1 MQEMRAV
8 VIQQFGGPEQLSIA
22 TVPVPTIA
30 ESAVLIHVVAAGIN
44 RADIH
49 QREGHYPPPPGASDI
64 LGMEVSGHIAAVGE
78 AVTRWKTGDRVC
90 ALIAG
95 GGYAEYCAVPGTQ
108 CLPVPENISLVD
120 AAGLPEAA
128 FTVWANLFHQPLV
141 HSAET
146 LLIQGGSSGIGTFAI
161 QAAKALSV
169 HAAATAGSE
178 QKLALCRTLGAE
190 QAFSYKQDW
199 AAQARAWT
207 GETGVNVILDM
218 IGGDYFPQHI
228 DLLAPLGRLAHIA
241 YARGAEVKLDLRKV
255 MQKRLVITG
264 STLRPRSI
272 REKAQL
278 RDTLEVK
285 LWPAVVSGV
294 IRPVID
300 RTFPLEQAA
309 QAHRYFESGQHAGKV
324 LLTTEK

>member
-161 QAAKALSV
+161 QAAKALGVTQPPQPAASRSWPSAEHSV
-169 HAAATAGSE
+169 PSRPSPIN
-178 QKLALCRTLGAE
+178 RT
-190 QAFSYKQDW
+190 
-199 AAQARAWT
+199 
-207 GETGVNVILDM
+207 
-218 IGGDYFPQHI
+218 
-228 DLLAPLGRLAHIA
+228 GRLRPAPGQEKPA
-241 YARGAEVKLDLRKV
+241 
-255 MQKRLVITG
+255 
-264 STLRPRSI
+264 STLFWI
-272 REKAQL
+272 
-278 RDTLEVK
+278 
-285 LWPAVVSGV
+285 
-294 IRPVID
+294 
-300 RTFPLEQAA
+300 
-309 QAHRYFESGQHAGKV
+309 
-324 LLTTEK
+324 